1 MRKWSFLPGLLVS
14 ILAVHAQTRAN
25 HTAEEYIALYH
36 EAAVANMVQH
46 RVPASI
52 TLAQGLFESAYG
64 NSPLAVN
71 ANNHFGI
78 KCHDWTGETY
88 HHDDDAPQE
97 CFRKYPSV
105 MDSYADHARF
115 LKTRKRYAK
124 CFELEITDYKG
135 WARELKAAGYA
146 TLPTYPE
153 KIVGIIE
160 RFKLDQYDR
169 DALARMNLPQ
179 PQEQPKLPAKEPEK
193 QPEIVQ
199 TPVPQKQPEQGEAA
213 PVKKPV
219 KPLDR
224 ETGAR
229 VTVVEK
235 EQVSVLSATRP
246 VEHNNGIPYIVA
258 RKGDTQASLA
268 DEFGLAEW
276 QVRRYNELGVNAPI
290 LPDTRIY
297 LAPKK
302 DSNTEVDAHVV
313 TEGENLAQ
321 IAQLH
326 GIRKDSL
333 REMNGL
339 TGDMLSVGQT
349 LKLH

>member
-1 MRKWSFLPGLLVS
+1 MRKWIFLTVLAVS
-14 ILAVHAQTRAN
+14 VLAVHAQTRSN
-25 HTAEEYIALYH
+25 HTAEEYITLYH
-36 EAAVANMVQH
+36 EAAVTNMVLH

-78 KCHDWTGETY
+78 KCHEWTGETY

-105 MDSYADHARF
+105 MDSYADHAQF

-146 TLPTYPE
+146 TLPSYPE

-160 RFKLDQYDR
+160 RFKLDVYDR
-169 DALARMNLPQ
+169 EALAQMNLRQ
-179 PQEQPKLPAKEPEK
+179 PQEQPRPPAKEPDK
-193 QPEIVQ
+193 QPEMVQ
-199 TPVPQKQPEQGEAA
+199 TPEPQKQPE
-213 PVKKPV
+213 KKPV
-219 KPLDR
+219 KPAR
-224 ETGAR
+224 IETEQR

-235 EQVSVLSATRP
+235 GHVSVTSETRQIQQ
-246 VEHNNGIPYIVA
+246 NNGIPYIVA

-276 QVRRYNELGVNAPI
+276 QVRRYNELAVGSFVP
-290 LPDTRIY
+290 PDTRIY

-313 TEGENLAQ
+313 TEGENLTQ

-333 REMNGL
+333 REINGL
-339 TGDMLSVGQT
+339 TGDIVSVGQT